1 MNLTINIPRIPSFVK
16 VQNVER
22 VFKDEFDIDV
32 KIDIII
38 KKDNNQ
44 DMEYQML
51 FVHLVTNEP
60 NERLVEY
67 SKTIESGEEVWF
79 WYTLKHYFKTRK
91 VLNKPRMITKTD
103 MEEIK
108 KGLKSIKVQDAAEEA
123 VVEEA
128 VVEENV
134 KEAEFVDAESDSDSE
149 SDSDTDEE

>member
-22 VFKDEFDIDV
+22 VFKDEFGNIDV
-32 KIDIII
+32 TIDIII
-38 KKDNNQ
+38 KKDNTH
-44 DMEYQML
+44 DIEYQML

-79 WYTLKHYFKTRK
+79 WYSLKHYFKTRK

-108 KGLKSIKVQDAAEEA
+108 KGLNSIKVES
-123 VVEEA
+123 
-128 VVEENV
+128 V
-134 KEAEFVDAESDSDSE
+134 KESDTTDKSETDKDSDSDNSDAESAEDK
-149 SDSDTDEE
+149 

>member
-1 MNLTINIPRIPSFVK
+1 MNLTINIHRIPSFVK

-22 VFKDEFDIDV
+22 VFKDEFGNIDV
-32 KIDIII
+32 TIDIII
-38 KKDNNQ
+38 KKDNTH
-44 DMEYQML
+44 DIEYQML

-79 WYTLKHYFKTRK
+79 WYSLKHYFKTRK

-108 KGLKSIKVQDAAEEA
+108 KCLKTVQIDSS
-123 VVEEA
+123 
-128 VVEENV
+128 
-134 KEAEFVDAESDSDSE
+134 KEDSDKAEFVDAESDKESDSE
-149 SDSDTDEE
+149 SDSESSDEDK

>member
-79 WYTLKHYFKTRK
+79 WYSLKHYFKTRK

-108 KGLKSIKVQDAAEEA
+108 KCLKT
-123 VVEEA
+123 
-128 VVEENV
+128 V
-134 KEAEFVDAESDSDSE
+134 KIDSSKEDSDKAEFVDAESDKESESESDSE
-149 SDSDTDEE
+149 SSDEDK

>member
-22 VFKDEFDIDV
+22 VFKDEFGNIDV
-32 KIDIII
+32 TIDIII
-38 KKDNNQ
+38 KKDNTH
-44 DMEYQML
+44 DIEYQML

-79 WYTLKHYFKTRK
+79 WYSLKHYFKTRK

-108 KGLKSIKVQDAAEEA
+108 KGLKTVNIDSS
-123 VVEEA
+123 
-128 VVEENV
+128 
-134 KEAEFVDAESDSDSE
+134 KEDSDKAEFVDAESDKESDSE
-149 SDSDTDEE
+149 SDSESSDEDK